1 MCCVCQG
8 TSASHEYQSRHSVN
22 TPQVSSLS
30 KLADPRT
37 CPTPASAP
45 FFSFRDRLFP
55 LQWRPAVSTSR
66 NLNPDIIQAWTEQI
80 FFFFFGLLQKVQKA
94 PTPTHSQIH
103 GLLQIAV
110 VTNPPTAHSLLSPI
124 GARAHRS
131 PSPRPNLDHR
141 RTLHPHLA
149 KIRMPKR

>member
-1 MCCVCQG
+1 MCQG

-80 FFFFFGLLQKVQKA
+80 FFFFRIATKSSKSANAHPLSDSRSFADRSRHQ
-94 PTPTHSQIH
+94 PTDRPLATFTHWGQS
-103 GLLQIAV
+103 
-110 VTNPPTAHSLLSPI
+110 PPL
-124 GARAHRS
+124 